1 MALGEELKLPLQQIA
16 REAELQRVLHENIDE
31 PMRHIQTS
39 ADMNLQLLD
48 SYLMSLKLGFLSETK
63 LQLAPVSVAAVLHE
77 TAERLQTIA
86 RQYGVEVELHI
97 DGKYEPVMAH
107 RAGLMN
113 ALLAL
118 GYALIEALPAAEP
131 SRLRLE
137 FAAHRTKYGI
147 VAGMYGELNQLT
159 PQAFRRSKALVGQAS
174 QPLTGSLPG
183 SGAGVFV
190 ADALLT
196 AMESQLRVGRF
207 HKLPGFAVTLPP
219 SQQLQLV

>member
-1 MALGEELKLPLQQIA
+1 VSLGEELKLPLQQIA
-16 REAELQRVLHENIDE
+16 REAELQRVLHDNLEIPLRN
-31 PMRHIQTS
+31 IQTS
-39 ADMNLQLLD
+39 ADVSLQLLD
-48 SYLMSLKLGFLSETK
+48 SYLMSLRLGFLSESK
-63 LQLAPVSVAAVLHE
+63 LELTPVSVAAVLHE

-97 DGKYEPVMAH
+97 DGRYEPVMAH
-107 RAGLMN
+107 RTGLMN
-113 ALLAL
+113 ALVAL

-131 SRLRLE
+131 SKLRLE

-159 PQAFRRSKALVGQAS
+159 PQAFRRSKALAGQAS

-190 ADALLT
+190 ADALLR
-196 AMESQLRVGRF
+196 AMESHLRVGRF

-219 SQQLQLV
+219 SQQLQMV